1 MKRSA
6 GKKNK
11 NAAPAPASA
20 AAGTKSR
27 GASTRRWLGA
37 AVMVAVVFV
46 AAGLVGELVRTHN
59 KTKLAPPTS
68 AAGPSSLAV
77 PVDGHAPVTLTLY
90 EDMRDPATVAFSQ
103 TYGAAIAQLIASGSV
118 NVYYRQVTGVD
129 AANGGT
135 GSLNAGNALGCAQDA
150 GAGLFA
156 SYRKVL
162 LANQPD
168 EQTDAWADKAQ
179 LITLA
184 KQVKKLDTDVF
195 RGCVDSGEHDVWVKD
210 STKDFTSANLGAVP
224 VLTMKVIYQD
234 DDMTKTIYGGSL
246 KTGPK
251 KLVSEVLAAAAAAPT
266 ASPSAT
272 PSSSDTATASAS
284 PSSTVSPS
292 DTATATATASP
303 SDTASAS
310 DTPSG
315 N

>member
-1 MKRSA
+1 VKRSA

-11 NAAPAPASA
+11 NAAPAPAPAGA
-20 AAGTKSR
+20 AAGKKAR

-68 AAGPSSLAV
+68 AAGPSNLAV

-150 GAGLFA
+150 GAGFFA

-162 LANQPD
+162 LENQPD
-168 EQTDAWADKAQ
+168 EQTDAWADKGQ
-179 LITLA
+179 LIILA

-195 RGCVDSGEHDVWVKD
+195 RGCVDSGEHNVWVKD
-210 STKDFTSANLGAVP
+210 STEDFTSANLGAVP
-224 VLTMKVIYQD
+224 VLTMKMIYQD
-234 DDMTKTIYGGSL
+234 DDTAQTIYGGSL

-251 KLVSEVLAAAAAAPT
+251 KLVSEVLAAAATAPT

-272 PSSSDTATASAS
+272 PSSSDTATATATAS
-284 PSSTVSPS
+284 PSAS
-292 DTATATATASP
+292 DTASATASP
-303 SDTASAS
+303 SDTGSASA
-310 DTPSG
+310 TPSG